1 MPFDTTTPKDRF
13 TADKIRVEAHRL
25 IVTHAQFEDS
35 INTALL
41 EFQQGLARGKM
52 DVTQAAANHFQ
63 MAGALEFVRILRNLS
78 EIPTATRAPAMPT
91 LNHQA

>member
-1 MPFDTTTPKDRF
+1 MPLDILTPKERF
-13 TADKIRVEAHRL
+13 TKDSERVEAHRF

-63 MAGALEFVRILRNLS
+63 MSGALEFVRILKNLS
-78 EIPTATRAPAMPT
+78 EIPTTPRAPAMPT
-91 LNHQA
+91 LNHNA